1 MTTLALEAAALGG
14 RLGALVQEDA
24 DAYALVN
31 AAYKLP
37 GDGAAGAREEAIQA
51 ALVKAAEV
59 PLETARACR
68 DVALLAATCAT
79 RGNTN
84 TVSDSGVAALLVEAA
99 CRGAAYNVRI
109 NVASMTDPSLGA
121 AFLSEAAALV
131 AATQAAAQEATAR
144 VDEAIG

>member
-1 MTTLALEAAALGG
+1 MST
-14 RLGALVQEDA
+14 
-24 DAYALVN
+24 
-31 AAYKLP
+31 AYKLP
-37 GDGAAGAREEAIQA
+37 DDRAATREDAIQA

-59 PLETARACR
+59 PLETARAWR
-68 DVALLAATCAT
+68 DVAVLAAPCADK
-79 RGNTN
+79 GNTN
-84 TVSDSGVAALLVEAA
+84 AVSDAGVAALLAEAA